1 MAPPPTART
10 PTASGASH
18 ITTLVVVY
26 LLLPKHVFVL
36 HFLTL
41 KGKGGELYLVGGV
54 YSQKRRCDT
63 FLLVQEADRTTP
75 LATLE
80 LPADTPLPPICF
92 CWLD

>member
-1 MAPPPTART
+1 MPPPTATT

-41 KGKGGELYLVGGV
+41 KGKGGELYLV
-54 YSQKRRCDT
+54 
-63 FLLVQEADRTTP
+63 
-75 LATLE
+75 
-80 LPADTPLPPICF
+80 
-92 CWLD
+92 